1 MRIRSKLAGL
11 PTYPYGVKTGT
22 LVLGASVVVL
32 LGMTLVSGFSVALGL
47 PLAAALATVAILA
60 HRPRTLAWRLA
71 AAASALWTV
80 EEIAWA
86 IRRASDVNS
95 ASFLTEATY
104 FGGSLLWLAALLLL
118 HGRRVTRQLWL
129 PLIPAVLGLAALMVF
144 DVPQSLVLQFP
155 VIDTVLV
162 LAAIPAIEP
171 AMRGRASAGRLLLVL
186 AFFLRALS
194 SATFSWLFHVIGLQ
208 GELAVILI
216 LAYCLLALAAHLELS
231 GSPAE
236 LFATG
241 AMLIGLQLPTA
252 VMARLFIQ
260 AGVIT
265 STYAI
270 LLFALIAYV
279 QLVAMMLIVISYRR
293 RRLVAENE
301 LKAWGSVLERVVG
314 LVNDSENR
322 HMALAELLEILRQR
336 LPKLRGMVLHEDVEL
351 KVGELGGYEYP
362 IVSEGDEVGRFYF
375 TDQPENLNVL
385 DAVSPF
391 LATRLQQS
399 REQATWVN
407 HAMTDP
413 LTGLLNRRGLDLRVP
428 ELLEKARAEGRP
440 VCVVMLDLD
449 HFKRVNDF
457 YGHTVGDQTL
467 KALAKILSSHM
478 RPNDLVV
485 RWGGEEFV
493 IVLYDADPAAA
504 GEVVKRIRTELR
516 ESKNPPVS
524 WVLTVSAGVSG
535 GSVPADRGTLDAWM
549 VKADAALK
557 RAKDGGRDRTE
568 EILAAPAGD

>member
-32 LGMTLVSGFSVALGL
+32 LGLTLISGFSVGLGL

-208 GELAVILI
+208 GELAVI
-216 LAYCLLALAAHLELS
+216 
-231 GSPAE
+231 
-236 LFATG
+236 
-241 AMLIGLQLPTA
+241 
-252 VMARLFIQ
+252 
-260 AGVIT
+260 
-265 STYAI
+265 
-270 LLFALIAYV
+270 
-279 QLVAMMLIVISYRR
+279 
-293 RRLVAENE
+293 
-301 LKAWGSVLERVVG
+301 
-314 LVNDSENR
+314 
-322 HMALAELLEILRQR
+322 
-336 LPKLRGMVLHEDVEL
+336 
-351 KVGELGGYEYP
+351 
-362 IVSEGDEVGRFYF
+362 EV
-375 TDQPENLNVL
+375 
-385 DAVSPF
+385 
-391 LATRLQQS
+391 
-399 REQATWVN
+399 
-407 HAMTDP
+407 
-413 LTGLLNRRGLDLRVP
+413 
-428 ELLEKARAEGRP
+428 
-440 VCVVMLDLD
+440 
-449 HFKRVNDF
+449 
-457 YGHTVGDQTL
+457 
-467 KALAKILSSHM
+467 
-478 RPNDLVV
+478 
-485 RWGGEEFV
+485 
-493 IVLYDADPAAA
+493 
-504 GEVVKRIRTELR
+504 
-516 ESKNPPVS
+516 
-524 WVLTVSAGVSG
+524 
-535 GSVPADRGTLDAWM
+535 
-549 VKADAALK
+549 
-557 RAKDGGRDRTE
+557 
-568 EILAAPAGD
+568 